1 MKQTLIALM
10 MICGTAAFAQ
20 QKIGHLNS
28 SEILQALPEYKQMS
42 EAVEKK
48 KGEYSKIMENM
59 YSEYEKKAKEVQEQ
73 GEKMTQVVLD
83 TKVQEIKDLER
94 RIGDFEQ
101 KAQEDLQKYA
111 QELMK
116 PLNDKYMK
124 GVKEVARENGYSY
137 ILDIAAGG
145 VVYFPDSGS
154 DVTALVKTKIGAT
167 LPPPAAPA
175 TAPKK

>member
-1 MKQTLIALM
+1 
-10 MICGTAAFAQ
+10 
-20 QKIGHLNS
+20 
-28 SEILQALPEYKQMS
+28 
-42 EAVEKK
+42 
-48 KGEYSKIMENM
+48 
-59 YSEYEKKAKEVQEQ
+59 
-73 GEKMTQVVLD
+73 
-83 TKVQEIKDLER
+83 
-94 RIGDFEQ
+94 
-101 KAQEDLQKYA
+101 
-111 QELMK
+111 
-116 PLNDKYMK
+116 MK

>member
-1 MKQTLIALM
+1 
-10 MICGTAAFAQ
+10 
-20 QKIGHLNS
+20 
-28 SEILQALPEYKQMS
+28 
-42 EAVEKK
+42 
-48 KGEYSKIMENM
+48 
-59 YSEYEKKAKEVQEQ
+59 
-73 GEKMTQVVLD
+73 
-83 TKVQEIKDLER
+83 LER

-124 GVKEVARENGYSY
+124 GVKEVARDNGYSY